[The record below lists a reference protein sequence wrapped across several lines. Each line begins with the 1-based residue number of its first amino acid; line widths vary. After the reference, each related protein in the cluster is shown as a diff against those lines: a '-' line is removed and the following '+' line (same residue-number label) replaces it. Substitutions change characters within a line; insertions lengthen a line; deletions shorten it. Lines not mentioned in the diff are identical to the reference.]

1 MLSGIFIDVFYFDP
15 RESLKMKISVLV
27 CTVLAFAFSPSVRAN
42 NDLTNALLALEK
54 AEKENKEIREYAQS
68 LYEKL
73 TGLTETGEKRTTQE
87 YLLGVTRYYENIIDS
102 IPASLYWKD
111 LNGIYRGGSKKA
123 QDLSRSPSRDEFVG
137 KKDLDFA
144 DRGVMSREVADKF
157 LNDDLEVMK
166 SGIAKFG
173 IPEPAFSNPDG
184 SVVYQISNKVPLY
197 GSDGSI
203 TGVLGISTDITEF
216 RR

>member
-1 MLSGIFIDVFYFDP
+1 
-15 RESLKMKISVLV
+15 MKISVLV
-27 CTVLAFAFSPSVRAN
+27 CTVLAFALSPSVRAN

-54 AEKENKEIREYAQS
+54 AEKENKEIREYAQA

-73 TGLTETGEKRTTQE
+73 TGLTETGEKRTAQE

-111 LNGIYRGGSKKA
+111 LNGVYRGGSKKA
-123 QDLSRSPSRDEFVG
+123 QDLSRSLSRDEFVG
-137 KKDLDFA
+137 KKDLDFS

-197 GSDGSI
+197 GPNGNI